1 MHPLDILFSP
11 RSVALVGASP
21 DEMKLG
27 GVAFRNLRAFRG
39 KFYPVAPTIREIDGV
54 PVFPSI
60 ADIPEMVDLSV
71 ILRPAPE
78 IPAILAAH
86 AGKAHCA
93 VIVSAGF
100 AETGQTALQEEVARI
115 GRDLGIRILGP
126 NCLGVFSPA
135 RRLDTFFLPT
145 DRLKRPK
152 KGNVAVVSQSG
163 ALLMCLLEALAQA
176 GQGVSRGVNYGNAVD
191 LDAPDIYDYLAG
203 DTQTR
208 VAVSYLESVGD
219 GRLYVEAARALS
231 RKKPLLVLKAGKGEG
246 GQTAAYSH
254 TGRLAG
260 RYEVFS
266 SIMRQFGIRE
276 VGDFDELLDAT
287 HALAMQ
293 GGGGGERVC
302 IITDA
307 GGLGVLAAD
316 ECSRVG
322 LELPTVPAEAQ
333 ERLRALFPPFYA
345 LGNPVDLT
353 GQVRD
358 DQYLETLCEVRDSY
372 DGFLI
377 IAHTGV
383 AGVTPRIA
391 QLLCGFR
398 RECDKPLVVCMPKG
412 GIGAKVGR
420 LLEKGGIPVYFTPE
434 HAARGLRA
442 LLRRD

>member
-1 MHPLDILFSP
+1 MHPLDVLFTP

-21 DEMKLG
+21 DESKLG
-27 GVAFRNLRAFRG
+27 GVAFRNLSAFRG
-39 KFYPVAPTIREIDGV
+39 RLYPVTPVFGEIGGAPA
-54 PVFPSI
+54 FPSI
-60 ADIPEMVDLSV
+60 ADIPETVDLSV

-78 IPAILAAH
+78 VPAILAAH
-86 AGKAHCA
+86 AGKARCV

-100 AETGQTALQEEVARI
+100 AEAGETALQEEIARL
-115 GRDLGIRILGP
+115 GRELGIRILGP

-135 RRLDTFFLPT
+135 RRLDTFFLPM

-163 ALLMCLLEALAQA
+163 ALLMCLLETLAQA

-203 DTQTR
+203 DVQTR

-219 GRLYVEAARALS
+219 GRRFVEAARALS
-231 RKKPLLVLKAGKGEG
+231 RRKPLLVLKAGKGEG
-246 GQTAAYSH
+246 GQAAAYSH

-276 VGDFDELLDAT
+276 AGDFDELLDAT

-293 GGGGGERVC
+293 GGAQGIRAC
-302 IITDA
+302 IITNA

-316 ECSRVG
+316 ECSRLG
-322 LELPTVPAEAQ
+322 LELPTVPEEAQ
-333 ERLRALFPPFYA
+333 QRLRTLFPPFYA

-358 DQYLETLCEVRDSY
+358 DQYLEALRGVRDSY

-377 IAHTGV
+377 IALTGV
-383 AGVTPRIA
+383 AGVTPRLA
-391 QLLCGFR
+391 GLLGEFR
-398 RECDKPLVVCMPKG
+398 RECGRPLVVCMPRG

-420 LLEKGGIPVYFTPE
+420 LLEKAGIPVYSTPE

-442 LLRRD
+442 LLQR